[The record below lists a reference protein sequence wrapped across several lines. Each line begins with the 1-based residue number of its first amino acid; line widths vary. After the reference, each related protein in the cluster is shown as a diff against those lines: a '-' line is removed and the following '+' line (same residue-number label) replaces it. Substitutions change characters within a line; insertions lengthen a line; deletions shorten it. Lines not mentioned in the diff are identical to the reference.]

1 MKPDETQ
8 MKPNETKMKPSETN
22 KIKMK
27 HVTK

>member
-1 MKPDETQ
+1 

-27 HVTK
+27 HVTKWNKNKT